1 MIQATMHGNQPS
13 RGPRKDAEI
22 QAEEAE
28 MIRKKQENTDSMPGK
43 KYEHRSATE
52 H

>member
-1 MIQATMHGNQPS
+1 
-13 RGPRKDAEI
+13 
-22 QAEEAE
+22 

-52 H
+52 HWVTSYTASS